1 MNAVLIRKPSSS
13 DDYYLAVGEDVS
25 MEEGFGELRADVRH
39 IQSDATD
46 IKADVRAT
54 NVRLED
60 LRKEMNSNIQGVR
73 GELGKKL
80 DDLAVEMVKGQRE
93 AATRIENV
101 RVEVTGKIDD
111 VKDRVD
117 NGRSETAD
125 KFDRMQMRMDSAQKE
140 LAGKIDDVK
149 DSLGQ
154 ARVWAL
160 GLYIGLAGALLL
172 VIAHGFKWL

>member
-1 MNAVLIRKPSSS
+1 
-13 DDYYLAVGEDVS
+13 

-80 DDLAVEMVKGQRE
+80 DDLGVEMVKGQRE
-93 AATRIENV
+93 AATRIESV
-101 RVEVTGKIDD
+101 RVELTGKIDD
-111 VKDRVD
+111 VRDRVD

-125 KFDRMQMRMDSAQKE
+125 KFDRMQIRMDSAQKE

-160 GLYIGLAGALLL
+160 RLYIGLAGALLL

>member
-1 MNAVLIRKPSSS
+1 
-13 DDYYLAVGEDVS
+13 

-39 IQSDATD
+39 IQSDASD

-60 LRKEMNSNIQGVR
+60 LRKEMTSNINGVR
-73 GELGKKL
+73 SELGDKL
-80 DDLAVEMVKGQRE
+80 DNLADKMVKGQKE
-93 AATRIENV
+93 AATSIENV
-101 RVEVTGKIDD
+101 RVELTGAIDD
-111 VKDRVD
+111 VKDRVE

-125 KFDRMQMRMDSAQKE
+125 KFERMQMRMDSAQKE

-154 ARVWAL
+154 TRVWAL
-160 GLYIGLAGALLL
+160 LLYISLAGALLL